1 MAASAEST
9 DGAPDGSLS
18 DDEVTALSGML
29 AGYSKEQLVE
39 EVLNAWRD
47 LDVANTKSAENAQR
61 VRLLELDLQ
70 ERVEQGAPEKA
81 MLDRA
86 EEDRK
91 NLETKVIHLERLLDD
106 SRSEHENLKGSLTQQ
121 RMIQLEEDRDQLQVI
136 TEEQKQVIGDME
148 GQLDELVEAVKNA
161 AEAGLTSMSAEQVRF
176 LEAGLSDAN
185 ERISVLEEEQRAV
198 LSERDRLRDITE
210 RLRKLVE
217 MRDERIIEL
226 EGVIEEIRHGPK
238 SVSAEHDYL
247 VEQIEEL
254 KRRLLERNREYESM
268 RRRERKLHK
277 DVFERD
283 ERIAQ
288 LQLTVADIEAALSD
302 RMAEMAALEK
312 RHDEAIDELKRLKED
327 ARTKDVVNKAFVDS
341 LIVRRSAENNPP
353 KEEGWTASKM
363 PTHEPGGSAAPAD
376 LDEADEMDDQ
386 SDED

>member
-1 MAASAEST
+1 MAASAESQ
-9 DGAPDGSLS
+9 DGSGDGSLS
-18 DDEVTALSGML
+18 EDEVTALSGML
-29 AGYSKEQLVE
+29 AGYGKEQLVE

-81 MLDRA
+81 MLGRA

-91 NLETKVIHLERLLDD
+91 NLETKVIHLERLLEDA
-106 SRSEHENLKGSLTQQ
+106 RSEHENLKGSLTQQ

-136 TEEQKQVIGDME
+136 SEEQKQVIGDME

-185 ERISVLEEEQRAV
+185 ERVSVLEEEQRTV
-198 LSERDRLRDITE
+198 LSERDRLREITE

-217 MRDERIIEL
+217 MRDDRVLEL

-288 LQLTVADIEAALSD
+288 LQLT
-302 RMAEMAALEK
+302 
-312 RHDEAIDELKRLKED
+312 
-327 ARTKDVVNKAFVDS
+327 
-341 LIVRRSAENNPP
+341 
-353 KEEGWTASKM
+353 
-363 PTHEPGGSAAPAD
+363 
-376 LDEADEMDDQ
+376 
-386 SDED
+386 

>member
-1 MAASAEST
+1 MCIR
-9 DGAPDGSLS
+9 DR
-18 DDEVTALSGML
+18 
-29 AGYSKEQLVE
+29 
-39 EVLNAWRD
+39 RD
-47 LDVANTKSAENAQR
+47 LDGANTKSAENAQR

-91 NLETKVIHLERLLDD
+91 NLETKVIHLERLLED

-136 TEEQKQVIGDME
+136 GEEQKQVISDME

-185 ERISVLEEEQRAV
+185 ERISVFEDEQRAV

-217 MRDERIIEL
+217 MRDERISEL

-288 LQLTVADIEAALSD
+288 LQLTVADIEL
-302 RMAEMAALEK
+302 
-312 RHDEAIDELKRLKED
+312 
-327 ARTKDVVNKAFVDS
+327 S
-341 LIVRRSAENNPP
+341 LI
-353 KEEGWTASKM
+353 
-363 PTHEPGGSAAPAD
+363 HI
-376 LDEADEMDDQ
+376 
-386 SDED
+386 